1 MLGGQGKTVEINK
14 SMFGHKSKYNRG
26 KIDRG
31 TWVFD
36 MVERGSRR
44 AFTFRVSNRT
54 NEILVTGLVQHLV
67 GPGTL
72 IVSDTFSPYFNLSSV
87 GYVHVMVNQ
96 S

>member
-1 MLGGQGKTVEINK
+1 MLGGRGKTIEINE

-36 MVERGSRR
+36 MVERGSHR

-54 NEILVTGLVQHLV
+54 NEILVTGLVQHFV

-72 IVSDTFSPYFNLSSV
+72 IVSDTFLPYFNLSSV

>member
-1 MLGGQGKTVEINK
+1 MLCGRGKTLEINE

-36 MVERGSRR
+36 MVESGSHR

-54 NEILVTGLVQHLV
+54 NEILVTGLVHHFV

-72 IVSDTFSPYFNLSSV
+72 IVSDTFSPYFNLSSI
-87 GYVHVMVNQ
+87 GYVHVMVNR